1 MYLLD
6 FITGQ
11 GGGARAN
18 SKLGEKSSLITI
30 LFSSTS
36 LYYFENSA
44 HLNSLCVNKSS
55 IRQGENRPK
64 EPNSYST
71 IGISPKLHPQK

>member
-1 MYLLD
+1 MD

-18 SKLGEKSSLITI
+18 SKVRNRLLITI

-36 LYYFENSA
+36 LYYSENSA
-44 HLNSLCVNKSS
+44 YLKSLCVNKSS
-55 IRQGENRPK
+55 IRQGENRLK

-71 IGISPKLHPQK
+71 IGISPKLNPQK

>member
-1 MYLLD
+1 MD
-6 FITGQ
+6 FVTVKAGRV
-11 GGGARAN
+11 RAN
-18 SKLGEKSSLITI
+18 SKASLITI

-44 HLNSLCVNKSS
+44 RLKSLCANKSS

-64 EPNSYST
+64 EPNSCST
-71 IGISPKLHPQK
+71 IGISPKLQSQK

>member
-1 MYLLD
+1 MD

-18 SKLGEKSSLITI
+18 SKVRNRLSTI

-36 LYYFENSA
+36 LYYFENRA
-44 HLNSLCVNKSS
+44 RFKSLCPIKSA

-71 IGISPKLHPQK
+71 FGISQKLQPQK